1 MGNDK
6 SVRIPQQKRSIE
18 KKGKITSAAY
28 KLFCE
33 KGYYNTNTPE
43 IASEAGVS
51 VGCLYSYFKDK
62 RTIFMELIQNFYS
75 ENFEMVSKNLPRWN
89 SDPEDGIRE
98 ILNIVIKNHE
108 KYKGFF
114 RELTVLCYYDTEIA
128 KLSDKLDE
136 KLNMISL
143 EYVKHYKDLIKV
155 KDYEAAVIVVTDIID
170 SITHRISF
178 HETSVDKERILN
190 EGINA
195 ILKYLFA
202 ENLND

>member
-6 SVRIPQQKRSIE
+6 SVRTPQQKRSIE
-18 KKGKITSAAY
+18 KKERIISAAY

-33 KGYYNTNTPE
+33 KGYYNTSTPE

-62 RTIFMELIQNFYS
+62 RTIFMELVENFYEKNFEIVS
-75 ENFEMVSKNLPRWN
+75 ENLPKWN
-89 SDPEDGIRE
+89 SNPEDGIRE

-128 KLSDKLDE
+128 ALEDKLDQ
-136 KLNMISL
+136 KMNMISL

-155 KDYEAAVIVVTDIID
+155 KDYEAAVVVVTDIID
-170 SITHRISF
+170 AITHRISF
-178 HETSVDKERILN
+178 HETSIDKKRILN

-195 ILKYLFA
+195 ILKYLFG
-202 ENLND
+202 EK

>member
-18 KKGKITSAAY
+18 KKEKITSAAY

-33 KGYYNTNTPE
+33 KGYYNTSTPE

-62 RTIFMELIQNFYS
+62 RTIFIELIQNFYGD
-75 ENFEMVSKNLPRWN
+75 NFEILSKNLPKSN
-89 SDPEDGIRE
+89 LNLEDGIRE
-98 ILNIVIKNHE
+98 IINIVIKNHE

-155 KDYEAAVIVVTDIID
+155 KDYEAAVIVVTGIID

>member
-1 MGNDK
+1 MENDK

-18 KKGKITSAAY
+18 KKEKITSAAY

-33 KGYYNTNTPE
+33 KGYYNTSTPE

-62 RTIFMELIQNFYS
+62 RTIFIELIQNFYGD
-75 ENFEMVSKNLPRWN
+75 NFETLSKNLPKWN
-89 SDPEDGIRE
+89 LNLEDGIRE
-98 ILNIVIKNHE
+98 IINIVIKNHE

-114 RELTVLCYYDTEIA
+114 REMTVLCYYDTEIA

-155 KDYEAAVIVVTDIID
+155 KDYEAAVIVVTGIVD

-178 HETSVDKERILN
+178 HENSIDKERILN

>member
-18 KKGKITSAAY
+18 KKEKITSAAY

-33 KGYYNTNTPE
+33 KGYYNTSTPE

-62 RTIFMELIQNFYS
+62 RTIFMELIENFYS
-75 ENFEMVSKNLPRWN
+75 ENFKIVSKNLPRWN

-98 ILNIVIKNHE
+98 IVNIVIKNHE

-114 RELTVLCYYDTEIA
+114 RELTVLCYYDTEIV

-195 ILKYLFA
+195 ILKYLFG

>member
-18 KKGKITSAAY
+18 KKEKITSAAY

-33 KGYYNTNTPE
+33 KGYYNTSTPE

-62 RTIFMELIQNFYS
+62 RTIFIELIQNFYGD
-75 ENFEMVSKNLPRWN
+75 NFETLSKNLPKWN
-89 SDPEDGIRE
+89 LNLEDGIRE
-98 ILNIVIKNHE
+98 IINIVIKNHE

-114 RELTVLCYYDTEIA
+114 REMTVLCYYDTEIA

-155 KDYEAAVIVVTDIID
+155 KDYEAAVIVVTGIVD

-178 HETSVDKERILN
+178 HETSIDKERILN